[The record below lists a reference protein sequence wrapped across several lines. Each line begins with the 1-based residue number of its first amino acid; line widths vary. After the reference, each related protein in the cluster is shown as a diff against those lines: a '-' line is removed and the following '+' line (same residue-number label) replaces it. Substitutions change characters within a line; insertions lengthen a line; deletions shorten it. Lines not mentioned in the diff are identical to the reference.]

1 MNPARPRTSPF
12 GRQTPSTA
20 QRKPVLD
27 LRALFRDGR
36 LSTLDLH
43 SLPSMAAASQA
54 LGVPEST
61 YSSQQA
67 EDGQALDGAWWV
79 QNWGTL
85 ELMHGPAGELLL
97 WDDTFARQRP
107 WLPGWQLQHGSL
119 LRPGLPLAGIWRR
132 LARARVGTVWLAV
145 RVGHPYVMRVSGVS
159 GASLYFE
166 SPDLSA
172 SGHRCVALG
181 WESPGWV
188 RPGLYETL
196 AQHQFD

>member
-1 MNPARPRTSPF
+1 MNLARPRTSPF

-27 LRALFRDGR
+27 LRALLRDGR

-54 LGVPEST
+54 LSEPEST
-61 YSSQQA
+61 YPSQQT
-67 EDGQALDGAWWV
+67 EDGQALEGAWWV

-119 LRPGLPLAGIWRR
+119 LRQGMPLAGIWRR

-145 RVGHPYVMRVSGVS
+145 CVGHPYVMRVSGVS
-159 GASLYFE
+159 GAFLYFE

-181 WESPGWV
+181 WASPGWV

-196 AQHQFD
+196 AQYQFD